1 MVWLA
6 TWWLNLRLA
15 QLPLELYPRSS
26 TICLGGVLLVHSS
39 TGHGAEQ
46 HLVDMF
52 EPIDII
58 HGHDFLDDDKF
69 SEVVAQAESGLVG
82 AGVAAPFC

>member
-1 MVWLA
+1 M
-6 TWWLNLRLA
+6 
-15 QLPLELYPRSS
+15 
-26 TICLGGVLLVHSS
+26 HSS